1 MIAALNVTGGEAA
14 LFERLKGAA
23 AVVILDNCEHVVD
36 AAAALAVRLLD
47 AAPGLRILC
56 TSQVPLDVDGEVVFE
71 LAPLALADAVELFTR
86 RAAARRGDASARP
99 TTRCAT
105 CAARST
111 VCRWRSSSPRRGP
124 RRCRSRRSPAASTIA
139 SAC

>member
-1 MIAALNVTGGEAA
+1 ML
-14 LFERLKGAA
+14 
-23 AVVILDNCEHVVD
+23 ILDNCEHVVD

-56 TSQVPLDVDGEVVFE
+56 TSQVPLDVDGEAVLE

-86 RAAARRGDASARP
+86 RAAPGTGEPRRAVAGPVPLARRP
-99 TTRCAT
+99 
-105 CAARST
+105 AARD
-111 VCRWRSSSPRRGP
+111 RARRRADADAVDRGDQ
-124 RRCRSRRSPAASTIA
+124 PAASTIA